1 MSVELVRWA
10 KKVGDF
16 LSYPVGTQRACP
28 LVPTDI
34 RHMAVERAPPPLRAH
49 ITGHI
54 KPMLAPHNAIPLT
67 QHKAHSLG
75 TESA

>member
-34 RHMAVERAPPPLRAH
+34 RHMAVERAPPPLR
-49 ITGHI
+49 
-54 KPMLAPHNAIPLT
+54 HNYMIRAADATKVPEAT
-67 QHKAHSLG
+67 K
-75 TESA
+75 

>member
-16 LSYPVGTQRACP
+16 LSVPSGTQCACP

-34 RHMAVERAPPPLRAH
+34 RHMAVERAPPPLLHIPAH
-49 ITGHI
+49 L
-54 KPMLAPHNAIPLT
+54 LASRSSNY
-67 QHKAHSLG
+67 KNVVD
-75 TESA
+75 